1 MANKK
6 KVTKTKK
13 KKKQNKKLILIIT
26 IALIILMLVIAIS
39 VCIVNGKK
47 LTCTKLVSENGFK
60 IESKVDFKLVNKKI
74 ESINLSRTISVM
86 EQNTQVNYLSMIKSS
101 MQDVYK
107 NEGVNYSTNLDD
119 NKLTVNLLY
128 TKQKKYIIDNIFI
141 EKEDDGISFNVIK
154 EDTNGNYATFD
165 LSKNYDKDSII
176 RILKKANY
184 TCK

>member
-6 KVTKTKK
+6 KITKTKGNK
-13 KKKQNKKLILIIT
+13 KHNKKLVLIIT
-26 IALIILMLVIAIS
+26 IALMILLLVIAIS

-86 EQNTQVNYLSMIKSS
+86 DQNTTVNYLSMIKSS

-107 NEGVNYSTNLDD
+107 NEDVNYSINLD
-119 NKLTVNLLY
+119 NNALTINLLY
-128 TKQKKYIIDNIFI
+128 AKQKKYIIDNIFI

-165 LSKNYDKDSII
+165 LSKDYDKDTII
-176 RILKKANY
+176 KILKKANY
-184 TCK
+184 TCE